1 MSSWAQQASP
11 DANAVSQG
19 YTNMKTTRPPPPTKS
34 FHGCS
39 RIQDY
44 EILRKLGE
52 GTFGYFSPS
61 HIRYLSYWKLEQLS
75 DILQRSPPGAVTE
88 NWRCR
93 CLKKDLDA

>member
-11 DANAVSQG
+11 DPNAISQG
-19 YTNMKTTRPPPPTKS
+19 YTNMKTTRPPPTKA

-52 GTFGYFSPS
+52 GTFGYFPFSQ
-61 HIRYLSYWKLEQLS
+61 IRYLSSWKLEQLS
-75 DILQRSPPGAVTE
+75 DTSQRSPPGKVTE
-88 NWRCR
+88 NWSNR